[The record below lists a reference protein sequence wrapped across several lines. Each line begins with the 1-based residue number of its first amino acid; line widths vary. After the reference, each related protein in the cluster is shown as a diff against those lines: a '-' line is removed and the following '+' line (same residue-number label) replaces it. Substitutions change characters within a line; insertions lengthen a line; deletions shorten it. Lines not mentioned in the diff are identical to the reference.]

1 MTLSLVLF
9 LTLRF
14 RRPPSTHAL
23 VSRVVVVVGV
33 AVFAAVA
40 LFGVAVLARHHERQ
54 LTGAATIEQSEA
66 AGGLQQPD
74 NESAQIHDVGFIDYS
89 TSDFDSTSEAD
100 WTSDDDTTATSDI
113 DDHTV

>member
-40 LFGVAVLARHHERQ
+40 LFGVAVLSRYQVRILIGDPSTEQ
-54 LTGAATIEQSEA
+54 LELAE
-66 AGGLQQPD
+66 GLQPPID
-74 NESAQIHDVGFIDYS
+74 ESALNRETAYVDY
-89 TSDFDSTSEAD
+89 STSEAD
-100 WTSDDDTTATSDI
+100 WTSDDDRTA
-113 DDHTV
+113 